1 MTQGSKTICVTG
13 GAGFIG
19 SHLVEA
25 LVRLGHRVLVI
36 DDLSSGQVEN
46 LPPEA
51 ELHRLDV
58 VSEEAA
64 KLVAEAGVDVLVH
77 QAAQMNV
84 RRSVSEVL
92 HDGRVNVLGGLN
104 LFEAARRGGVSQIL
118 FASTGG
124 AIYGEQEHFP
134 AREEHPLHPLSP
146 YGVSKLA
153 CESYLYFYH
162 HTYGIDVTCLR
173 YANVYGPRQNPHG
186 EAGVVA
192 IFLQLLLA
200 GERPTINGSGEQ
212 TRDYV
217 YVDDVVAANLASLGR
232 PGYHI
237 YNVGT
242 GVETSVVELYRHL
255 TAVLESEV
263 EPRFGPAKAGEQ
275 MRSSVDPARGRRELA
290 LAPASS
296 LEEGLPV
303 TARWFAGQVTAGA
316 AR

>member
-1 MTQGSKTICVTG
+1 MSETPKTICITG

-19 SHLVEA
+19 SHLAEA
-25 LVRLGHRVLVI
+25 LLDRGHRVLII
-36 DDLSSGQVEN
+36 DDLSTGSADN
-46 LPPEA
+46 LPPGA
-51 ELHRLDV
+51 EFHRLDV
-58 VSEEAA
+58 VSPEAA
-64 KLVAEAGVDVLVH
+64 EVIAGSGVDVLFH

-84 RRSVSEVL
+84 RRSVSDVL

-104 LFEAARRGGVSQIL
+104 VFEAARRGGVQQIL

-134 AREEHPLHPLSP
+134 AREEHPLRPLSP
-146 YGVSKLA
+146 YGVTKQAS
-153 CESYLYFYH
+153 ESYLYFYH

-217 YVDDVVAANLASLGR
+217 YVDDIVEANLAALGR
-232 PGYHI
+232 PGFHL

-242 GVETSVVELYRHL
+242 GVETSVLELYRRL
-255 TAVLESEV
+255 AAAVESDL

-275 MRSSVDPARGRRELA
+275 MRSSVDPSRGRRDLS
-290 LAPASS
+290 LPPARS
-296 LEEGLPV
+296 LDVGLPL
-303 TARWFAGQVTAGA
+303 TARWFAAHA
-316 AR
+316 ATTVAS